1 MTPPKHRPSCQSFRA
16 EDAPPE
22 LIAQLLRE
30 AYDSTLHERIP
41 DDLRQLVE
49 RLK

>member
-1 MTPPKHRPSCQSFRA
+1 MTDSQRKFVR
-16 EDAPPE
+16 E
-22 LIAQLLRE
+22 LRE
-30 AYDSTLHERIP
+30 TYNSVLTERIP

>member
-1 MTPPKHRPSCQSFRA
+1 MTIKLHPSIQRA
-16 EDAPPE
+16 MSRERIGVE
-22 LIAQLLRE
+22 LRR
-30 AYDSTLHERIP
+30 AYDHVLTERIP

>member
-1 MTPPKHRPSCQSFRA
+1 MQKHRSTRQALRA
-16 EDAPPE
+16 EDTPPE
-22 LIAQLLRE
+22 LIELLRE
-30 AYDSTLHERIP
+30 AYESVLTERIP

>member
-1 MTPPKHRPSCQSFRA
+1 MKPIRDRFTRFIRN
-16 EDAPPE
+16 
-22 LIAQLLRE
+22 
-30 AYDSTLHERIP
+30 AYADVLTERIP

>member
-1 MTPPKHRPSCQSFRA
+1 MTEKQKQIIR
-16 EDAPPE
+16 E
-22 LIAQLLRE
+22 LRE
-30 AYDSTLHERIP
+30 AYESVLTERIP